1 MSFEGGRTTSANVDD
16 WREVS
21 GYRLRLASIWFT
33 RPSTHRRTNSDKDK
47 SIPFAQ
53 RLALASK
60 EGDTFVVRVLVGFL
74 AISYSTIP

>member
-1 MSFEGGRTTSANVDD
+1 MNWEALGAIAETLGRD
-16 WREVS
+16 RGEVS

-47 SIPFAQ
+47 FIPFAQ

-60 EGDTFVVRVLVGFL
+60 EAGTFVVSVLVGFL
-74 AISYSTIP
+74 AIDSK